1 MLKSSGFFRFKDLGF
16 RVPVGVYWLIRGPVQ
31 RGSIKRER
39 EIHIYKY
46 MYIDHHYGTR
56 PLKPQ

>member
-39 EIHIYKY
+39 ERYIY
-46 MYIDHHYGTR
+46 INICI
-56 PLKPQ
+56 

>member
-39 EIHIYKY
+39 EREREREKERER
-46 MYIDHHYGTR
+46 DR
-56 PLKPQ
+56 